1 MNVRDGT
8 TGRFEIVACAVAL
21 GAAATMVWGGPH
33 GGHFIHWLDV
43 NGFLD

>member
-21 GAAATMVWGGPH
+21 GAAATMVWVGLTAVAPFTG
-33 GGHFIHWLDV
+33 WT
-43 NGFLD
+43 